1 MSTPSTVTTDPAS
14 AWERLVPL
22 MSAGRPMRLSRD
34 GGRSYPRRY
43 QRTVTAVAPNQPAAI
58 VIYDN
63 DGCAPLI
70 CLDLDASRG
79 DVDAD
84 HRALTRL
91 LTRAGL
97 RWFSDHSP
105 NGGRHIYVPLA
116 MPVPFP
122 EASAFVRAL
131 TASTPTLD
139 PLPML
144 GLQQGC
150 IRPPGARHRTGGH
163 QVLDGPLAAAEAVL
177 RSPNPPAAWERLV
190 TTVMA
195 KPITHPAPHRDTP
208 QDRLDPLSGFTE
220 PDGSFQQIA
229 RTGSYD
235 PDRYTTPSE
244 ARQAVVWAAVACG
257 WAFTDLTRRLE
268 DGTWRG
274 LASFYARY
282 PTTQRHQ
289 AVARDW
295 RNAIA
300 FEKQRR
306 QRAGNNHVRV
316 CTTSTSKTHRG
327 TPKAPVPA
335 TNPGRQVR
343 IWLAAVDLLSGPDT
357 DQAERA
363 VLYAL
368 AEAAALTGSLVI
380 EHGSRSL
387 AIATGLDRSSVS
399 RVLQRL
405 REAPTDRALID
416 QIRPARGVRADT
428 YQLIVPPLLQP
439 TCERAA
445 HPRGLVHAIRP
456 AFRELGLT
464 AAFVY
469 AALERAHGS
478 LSGRDLAPRARCST
492 TATYDT
498 LIVLASWG
506 LAERSPTGGWVLG
519 PTRPAQLAET
529 WGVVDEVRDQIQ
541 RYRAERRIWH
551 TWLRDH
557 GLLPLD
563 TDPPPEDP
571 PPPPRWPPPTPA
583 EDNEGLLALL
593 GRVLGAE
600 HIA

>member
-1 MSTPSTVTTDPAS
+1 MSTPLPLDPDHAVTWA
-14 AWERLVPL
+14 RLVPL
-22 MSAGRPMRLSRD
+22 MSGGRPMRLSRD

-43 QRTVTAVAPNQPAAI
+43 QRTVTTTAPNQPAAI

-91 LTRAGL
+91 LDRSGL

-116 MPVPFP
+116 QPVPFP
-122 EASAFVRAL
+122 EASAVVRAL

-163 QVLDGPLAAAEAVL
+163 QILDGPLQDAEAVL
-177 RSPNPPAAWERLV
+177 RSPNPASAWERLTAIV
-190 TTVMA
+190 LA
-195 KPITHPAPHRDTP
+195 QPITRPTPATVAPTE
-208 QDRLDPLSGFTE
+208 QLDPLAGFTE
-220 PDGSFQQIA
+220 PDPSFQQIA
-229 RTGSYD
+229 RTGSYNSG
-235 PDRYTTPSE
+235 RYATPSE

-257 WAFTDLTRRLE
+257 WSFTDLTRRLE

-282 PTTQRHQ
+282 PTSQRHQ
-289 AVARDW
+289 AVSRDW
-295 RNAIA
+295 RQAIT
-300 FEKQRR
+300 FEKHRR
-306 QRAGNNHVRV
+306 ERAGNSHVRV
-316 CTTSTSKTHRG
+316 CTTSASKTHR
-327 TPKAPVPA
+327 AD
-335 TNPGRQVR
+335 TNPPPPNDSARQIR
-343 IWLAAVDLLSGPDT
+343 IWLTAVDLLSSPDT
-357 DQAERA
+357 DLAERA

-368 AEAAALTGSLVI
+368 GEAAALTGSLVI

-387 AIATGLDRSSVS
+387 AIATGLDRSTVS
-399 RVLQRL
+399 RALQRL
-405 REAPTDRALID
+405 RDAPPDRALID
-416 QIRPARGVRADT
+416 QIRSARGIRADT
-428 YQLIVPPLLQP
+428 YQLIVPALLQP
-439 TCERAA
+439 ACERAT
-445 HPRGLVHAIRP
+445 HRRGSVHAIRP

-469 AALERAHGS
+469 AALERAAGP
-478 LSGRDLAPRARCST
+478 LSGRELAPQARCSI
-492 TATYDT
+492 TATYDVLT
-498 LIVLASWG
+498 VLASWG
-506 LAERSPTGGWVLG
+506 LAQRSPTGGWILG
-519 PTRPAQLAET
+519 TTRPAQLAET
-529 WGVVDEVRDQIQ
+529 WGIVDEVRDQIQ

-551 TWLRDH
+551 LWLRDH

-563 TDPPPEDP
+563 IEPTNTDPPPQP
-571 PPPPRWPPPTPA
+571 PWPPPQPP
-583 EDNEGLLALL
+583 DNDEGLLALL

-600 HIA
+600 AIA